1 MKFTDKKGITSIK
14 RACSVI
20 EGNNVEY
27 TLLSI
32 GGIFRPVYAIQIKNF
47 DECRMSFFGTDKKR
61 AVSIFGSIVA
71 NTVTPCTLEDVAE
84 DMANEM

>member
-1 MKFTDKKGITSIK
+1 MKFTDKKGIISIK

-32 GGIFRPVYAIQIKNF
+32 GGILRPVYAIEIKDF

-61 AVSIFGSIVA
+61 AVRIFDSIVE
-71 NTVTPCTLEDVAE
+71 NTVTPCTLEDIAE
-84 DMANEM
+84 DMAIEM